1 MRLLATRSMARSGER
16 RHKAPP
22 AGVAPQITKWRRRL
36 SSLEQWCWRAIV
48 ARLESPSSNNR
59 LRSVHLYT
67 TNGQVHWPPNNSVLR
82 SQLLKCVAQVLK
94 SGFPRDAIAV
104 PMSDPTKTMTPPG
117 KSLKR
122 PTRSPLQELD
132 DDEDL
137 ELQDASGSFQDG
149 AVAQMANA
157 VRSEIQRALAPME
170 QQLSHIHVSLGQ
182 RVQEMENTMSQQS
195 YRIEK
200 LEKLFENEGTPRSTT
215 SEKDISL
222 EKKIADL
229 QSQLSAL
236 RRTMVVGGLG
246 GFSCTQEA
254 TSWLTD
260 N

>member
-1 MRLLATRSMARSGER
+1 
-16 RHKAPP
+16 
-22 AGVAPQITKWRRRL
+22 
-36 SSLEQWCWRAIV
+36 
-48 ARLESPSSNNR
+48 
-59 LRSVHLYT
+59 
-67 TNGQVHWPPNNSVLR
+67 
-82 SQLLKCVAQVLK
+82 
-94 SGFPRDAIAV
+94 
-104 PMSDPTKTMTPPG
+104 MSDPTKTMTPPG

-236 RRTMVVGGLG
+236 RLHCDWEDTWAQWADFQDSKELNQLVDRANDMLQKSSTRKGHGKSKHAVARDSSVRVTSFHEGRSLLVMFQ
-246 GFSCTQEA
+246 FSK
-254 TSWLTD
+254 
-260 N
+260 